1 MIKWYSFISSIF
13 LFPAFIQAQSAD
25 SITSKVP
32 IDYIQKMDQYLAV
45 KFGFTNDVRSFT
57 VKNSA
62 LYKIYA
68 NDKTNIRLSANY
80 RWLSASV
87 SLTPKFIPGNNDN
100 SLKGNTEAL
109 SFGLGFNFNNI
120 SQTLSYA
127 RVHGYYLH
135 NTEDFEPTWRRGADP
150 YIQYPDLVYYGYFG
164 RTTYKFNKKF
174 SFSALTAQ
182 TQRQLKSVGTF
193 IPSLS
198 YNYYIIDNDEILTGQ
213 NGSLKSKNLELL
225 LSAGY
230 YQTFIMHDHFYF
242 SMGLVPGV
250 GLITTKAM
258 KELSSETVTD
268 RYVNVIYR
276 LEASSAFGYN
286 AERLFFGAQL
296 TAAASGYDQY
306 ITSNVII
313 SNQLYYQV
321 FAGYRFS
328 APDFLKNLLDKI
340 ESKTGRVLGR
350 RGRH

>member
-1 MIKWYSFISSIF
+1 MNYNLERFEIAHQQYFQKALNEIQRAKKTSHWMWFIFPQLKGLGLSERSKFYGLGNIAEAQAFLDHPVLGKNLITISSA
-13 LFPAFIQAQSAD
+13 LLQ
-25 SITSKVP
+25 
-32 IDYIQKMDQYLAV
+32 LATQNATAV
-45 KFGFTNDVRSFT
+45 MG
-57 VKNSA
+57 
-62 LYKIYA
+62 
-68 NDKTNIRLSANY
+68 
-80 RWLSASV
+80 
-87 SLTPKFIPGNNDN
+87 
-100 SLKGNTEAL
+100 
-109 SFGLGFNFNNI
+109 
-120 SQTLSYA
+120 Q
-127 RVHGYYLH
+127 
-135 NTEDFEPTWRRGADP
+135 
-150 YIQYPDLVYYGYFG
+150 PDLVYYGYFG